1 MAKSA
6 TPTSRRYGLA
16 ALKLR
21 ADGAGLRIA
30 PPSRGARSGSGGAG
44 RREGRLGS
52 PTPRT
57 EQTWQAAPPLS
68 PSPSQCRFP
77 CSLGPWRSSWALGD
91 QRWPCLQGLPAQG
104 SRGGV
109 NKHRCLQHAAQ
120 PGRLPGGNDGWP
132 TCLEQQTDG
141 VGWENEGEEP
151 AHAPGCLRAAGPGS
165 PAAPVS
171 NSRRLIAAP
180 PARGRLGCVGGP
192 RVGEA
197 VTA

>member
-30 PPSRGARSGSGGAG
+30 LPSRGARSGSGGAG

-52 PTPRT
+52 PTSRT

-151 AHAPGCLRAAGPGS
+151 AHAPGCLRAAGPGP